1 MKLFKYKEKKD
12 TRSGFGKALE
22 ILGEKNSKV
31 VGLCS
36 DLTGSLKMTNFAKKY
51 PKRFFQ
57 TGIAEGNMIGI
68 AAGLAN
74 SGKIPF
80 AGTFAVFATGRTY
93 DQIRMSV
100 AYSNKNVK
108 ISASH
113 SGITV
118 GEDGASHQM
127 NEDIALMRAL
137 PNMVVI
143 NPCDYNQTKAA
154 TFAAAKYKGPV
165 YLRFGRPKVPNFTEE
180 TQKFQIGKA
189 VQLNQG
195 KDVTIIATGHPV
207 WQSIEAAN
215 LLEKKGISV
224 DLMNIHT
231 IKPIDKEAIINSAK
245 KTGAVL
251 TIEEHSIY
259 GGLGEAVANVLVHN
273 HSVPMQIIGIE
284 DTFGES
290 GKPEELYKKY
300 GISAEKIVEKTK
312 NLLQKK

>member
-57 TGIAEGNMIGI
+57 IGIAEGNMIGI

-154 TFAAAKYKGPV
+154 TFAAAEYKGPV

-215 LLEKKGISV
+215 LLEKKGVSV
-224 DLMNIHT
+224 DLINIHT

-245 KTGAVL
+245 KTGAVV

-273 HSVPMQIIGIE
+273 YSVPMQIIGIE